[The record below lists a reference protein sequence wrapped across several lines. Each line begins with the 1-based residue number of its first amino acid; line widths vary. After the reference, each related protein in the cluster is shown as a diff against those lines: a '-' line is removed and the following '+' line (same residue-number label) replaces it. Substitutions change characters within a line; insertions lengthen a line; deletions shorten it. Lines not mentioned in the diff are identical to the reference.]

1 MYVTE
6 LLSQEADSHWPP
18 RRHLAV
24 TGVTPPSGAQ
34 LRRWC
39 QSALNLCLIIVSG
52 PFGPLSCFIT
62 VVVILSSFSPLPD
75 IIFPFLSGKPP
86 QGCGMPRN
94 AGATPGARVR
104 GSNLWTEG
112 RRGLANGNQGAVLP
126 AVGTAA
132 GRGKRGALDL
142 SSRLTSAPLSW
153 HLLLEPWTLCFRL
166 PTSLPGEPFSA
177 SWQATPRFRPAQ
189 ALGDLVPADCSLSR
203 PPRTNTFPVCCL
215 SRKPSLPP
223 FIPQARKP
231 RLCGLSGTGS

>member
-1 MYVTE
+1 MSYLIFEIRCVIYTF
-6 LLSQEADSHWPP
+6 LAHLSADGATFQEARWPHVASGYCMSQSFS
-18 RRHLAV
+18 RRKQIPTGHPDGDLGV

-177 SWQATPRFRPAQ
+177 S
-189 ALGDLVPADCSLSR
+189 
-203 PPRTNTFPVCCL
+203 
-215 SRKPSLPP
+215 
-223 FIPQARKP
+223 
-231 RLCGLSGTGS
+231 